1 MQCSRI
7 ARIRLAGGSTPN
19 AGRVEV
25 YVNGEWGTVCDD
37 SWDIIDAHV
46 VCNQLGYPGAVR
58 AELSAH
64 YGEGSG
70 RIWLDNVAC
79 AVSSLSLQDCPKS
92 EIGDHNCNHK
102 EDAGVECL
110 PLDVPTTVAPGIAR
124 IRLAGGSI
132 PNAGRV
138 EVFVNGEWGTVCDD
152 SWDIT
157 DAHVVCRQLG
167 YPGAVRAELS
177 AHYGEGSGRIW
188 LDDVACAVSS
198 LSLQDCLK
206 SEIGDHNCD
215 HKEDAGVECL
225 PLEVPTTVAPG
236 IASIRLAGGGSP
248 NSGRVEV
255 FVNGE
260 WGTVCDDSWDITD
273 AHVVC
278 NQLGYPGA
286 VRATSKAYYGEGSGR
301 IWLDDVACGVSSLSL
316 QDCPKSEIGDH
327 NCNHKEDAGVECLP
341 LEVPTT
347 VAPGIA
353 SIRLAGGSSPNAGR
367 VEVFVN
373 GEWGTVCD
381 DSWDI
386 TDAFVVCNQLGYPG
400 AVRATSKAY
409 YGEGS
414 GRIWLDNVACAESS
428 LSLQDCPKSEIG
440 DHNCNHKEDAG
451 VECLPL
457 DVPTSVASG
466 IASIRLA
473 GGSSPNAGR
482 VEVFVNGEW
491 GTVCDHSWDIT
502 DANVVCRQLGYPGAV
517 RARSSAH
524 FGRGSGRIW
533 LDDVACADSSLSL
546 QDCPMSEIGVHNCN
560 HKEDAGVKCLPLEVP
575 TTVAPGIESIRL
587 VDGSTPNAGRVE
599 VFVNGEWGTVCDHS
613 WDITDANV
621 VCRQLG
627 YPGAVRARSSAH
639 FGRGSG
645 RIWLDDVAC
654 ADSSLSL
661 QDCPMSEIG
670 VHNCNHKEDAGV
682 KCLPLEVPTT
692 VAPGIESI
700 RLVDGSTPN
709 AGRVEVF
716 VNGEWGTVCDHSWD
730 ITDANVVCR
739 QLGYPGAVRARSSAH
754 FGRGS
759 GRIWLDDVACAD
771 SSLSL
776 QDCPMSEIGVHNC
789 NHKEDA
795 GVKCLPLEVPTTVAP
810 GIESIR
816 LVDGSTPNAGRV
828 EVFVNGEWGTVC
840 DHSWDITDANV
851 VCRQLGYPGAVR
863 ARSSA
868 HYGEGSGRIWLDDV
882 ACADS
887 SLSLQDCP
895 MSEIGVHN
903 CNHKEDAGVKCL
915 PLEVPT
921 TVAPGIASIRLVGG
935 SSPNAG
941 RVEVFVN
948 GEWGTVCDNSWDI
961 NDAAVV
967 CRQLGYPGAVR
978 ATSKAH
984 YGEGSGRIWLD
995 NVACGVSSLSL
1006 QDCPKSEIGDHNCNH
1021 KEDAG
1026 VECLPL
1032 EVPTAVAPGIA
1043 SIRLAGGSIP
1053 NAGRVEVFVN
1063 GEWGTVCD
1071 DSWDITDANVVCNQ
1085 LGYPGAVRATSKAY
1099 YGEGSGRIW
1108 LDNVACGVS
1117 SLSLQDCPKSEI
1129 GDHNCNHKEDAGVEC
1144 LPLEVPTTVAPGIE
1158 SIRLAGGST
1167 PNAGRVEVFVNGEWG
1182 TVCDDSWDITDAHV
1196 VCRQLGYP
1204 GAVRARSSAH
1214 YGEGSGRIWLDDVAC
1229 GVSSLSLQ
1237 DCPKSEIGDHNC
1249 NHKEDAG
1256 VECLPLEVPTTAAPG
1271 IVSIRLA
1278 GGSTPHAGRVEAF
1291 VHGEWGTVCDDSWD
1305 ITDAA
1310 VVCRQ
1315 LGYPGAVRARSS
1327 AHYGEGSVRI
1337 WLDNVECVVSSLTL
1351 QDCPKNDIVDHNCGH
1366 NKNAAVVC
1374 FKCEDCMLPITIC
1387 CEKKMFTHKSSFIF
1401 TVSPETLQFVVAP
1414 TDVTVEEGEVVQLF
1428 CEVNNEAASR
1438 FWFKGMSQI
1447 SSEDSEESVHVTIDG
1462 NLIFVNTEVGFTG
1475 RYTCLARSPSGQE
1488 ARASAFLTVTALHT
1502 ATNVPSRQL
1511 YFLKRPEDTEL
1522 ALGDIVV
1529 FHCEV
1534 DDASA
1539 EITWFKDD
1547 IQIAQGL
1554 INGLVLLRDN
1564 SLIITDI
1571 EVHHHGTYK
1580 CVATSSDSR
1589 RAEVTA
1595 RALCTL
1601 STSWLKDGSPL
1612 VYNQR
1617 TIEIVDRVLLRDVTA
1632 DDSGLYVCVA
1642 ADSEGHVVAQA
1653 RAAVDVLP
1661 HTLNNDDCGIVSSPE
1676 VLEDAN
1682 TRGVH
1687 SGRVVGG
1694 RDAGRGSAPW
1704 MARLFLIEGLHGR
1717 GGFVC
1722 GGSLIDRQWVV
1733 TAAHCFNI
1741 IENLSA
1747 RQLYVIL
1754 GDHDTLATEDSQ
1766 IYVLV
1771 EAFYLHEEYD
1781 IDTFNNDIAL
1791 IKLVTPLQ
1799 RYSSYVRPICLANR
1813 TIDRELL
1820 VFGVSGRVSGWGATT
1835 EGGAPSLYLQEVQI
1849 PFIPYP
1855 TCKVNFRPKYV
1866 FTKNMFCAGY
1876 ERGGADACQGDSGG
1890 PYAVE
1895 KASRWF
1901 LMGIVSWGIGCGRH
1915 GSYGAYTRYSK
1926 YHQWVK
1932 RVITS
1937 Y

>member
-1 MQCSRI
+1 MTVLSRETFFLIITLSCWLCYSKVIQSIRLTGGPTENVGRVEVLVNGIWGTVCDDSWDIIDATVVCRQLGYPGAVRARSSALFGEGSGEGYGEGSGGGSGEGSVMIWLDNVACKKSSVSLQDCLKNDIGDINCDHGEDAAVECLPLEAASTVTPGI

-58 AELSAH
+58 AESSAH

-260 WGTVCDDSWDITD
+260 WGTVCDDSWGITD

-692 VAPGIESI
+692 VAPGIASI

-730 ITDANVVCR
+730 ITDA
-739 QLGYPGAVRARSSAH
+739 H
-754 FGRGS
+754 
-759 GRIWLDDVACAD
+759 
-771 SSLSL
+771 
-776 QDCPMSEIGVHNC
+776 
-789 NHKEDA
+789 
-795 GVKCLPLEVPTTVAP
+795 
-810 GIESIR
+810 
-816 LVDGSTPNAGRV
+816 
-828 EVFVNGEWGTVC
+828 
-840 DHSWDITDANV
+840 V

-1032 EVPTAVAPGIA
+1032 EVPT
-1043 SIRLAGGSIP
+1043 
-1053 NAGRVEVFVN
+1053 
-1063 GEWGTVCD
+1063 
-1071 DSWDITDANVVCNQ
+1071 
-1085 LGYPGAVRATSKAY
+1085 
-1099 YGEGSGRIW
+1099 
-1108 LDNVACGVS
+1108 
-1117 SLSLQDCPKSEI
+1117 
-1129 GDHNCNHKEDAGVEC
+1129 
-1144 LPLEVPTTVAPGIE
+1144 TVAP
-1158 SIRLAGGST
+1158 
-1167 PNAGRVEVFVNGEWG
+1167 
-1182 TVCDDSWDITDAHV
+1182 
-1196 VCRQLGYP
+1196 
-1204 GAVRARSSAH
+1204 
-1214 YGEGSGRIWLDDVAC
+1214 
-1229 GVSSLSLQ
+1229 
-1237 DCPKSEIGDHNC
+1237 
-1249 NHKEDAG
+1249 
-1256 VECLPLEVPTTAAPG
+1256 
-1271 IVSIRLA
+1271 
-1278 GGSTPHAGRVEAF
+1278 
-1291 VHGEWGTVCDDSWD
+1291 
-1305 ITDAA
+1305 
-1310 VVCRQ
+1310 
-1315 LGYPGAVRARSS
+1315 
-1327 AHYGEGSVRI
+1327 
-1337 WLDNVECVVSSLTL
+1337 
-1351 QDCPKNDIVDHNCGH
+1351 
-1366 NKNAAVVC
+1366 
-1374 FKCEDCMLPITIC
+1374 
-1387 CEKKMFTHKSSFIF
+1387 
-1401 TVSPETLQFVVAP
+1401 VSPETLQFVVAP
-1414 TDVTVEEGEVVQLF
+1414 TDVTVEEGDVVQLF

-1595 RALCTL
+1595 RAYFPTSYVFDSKPGDATVFDGENHILTCSSSIATL
-1601 STSWLKDGSPL
+1601 QLSWLKDGSPL

-1704 MARLFLIEGLHGR
+1704 MARLFLREGLHGR

-1781 IDTFNNDIAL
+1781 INTFNNDIAL
-1791 IKLVTPLQ
+1791 IKLATPLQ

-1820 VFGVSGRVSGWGATT
+1820 VVGVSGRVSGWGATT